1 MRTVKH
7 PHDRENLAYYL
18 QGLIDNKYTLDQ
30 VSRITG
36 YTKSHLCVLKGRFK
50 KKGEKVLIN
59 GHKGM
64 KPKNTVPDDVKKKII
79 DTYRTDFDGV
89 NFHFFRK
96 ALNDYYDIHYSYRT
110 IYTVLTEAGIDSPE
124 KHNKPKKDKVHRP
137 RYRRDSAGD
146 LIHTCI
152 KQCVGLVYVISGNMR
167 LSLLTEEGKEVTL
180 LHIEKNKMCVLAA
193 SCVISQI
200 TFQSELTASE
210 DTELLI
216 IPAPMLARLIK
227 DNIYAK
233 CTMYQ
238 TSTQLFSDVMWSL
251 QNILFSSIDKRLATF
266 LISESEKTDSDT
278 ITLTQE
284 TIAVEINTAREVVAR
299 MLKRFSSDGLI
310 SSKRGI
316 ITLTDTESLRMIAE
330 R

>member
-1 MRTVKH
+1 M
-7 PHDRENLAYYL
+7 ENILAAL
-18 QGLIDNKYTLDQ
+18 PFWSELSENEKTLVRSSAVIRKY
-30 VSRITG
+30 
-36 YTKSHLCVLKGRFK
+36 
-50 KKGEKVLIN
+50 
-59 GHKGM
+59 
-64 KPKNTVPDDVKKKII
+64 
-79 DTYRTDFDGV
+79 
-89 NFHFFRK
+89 
-96 ALNDYYDIHYSYRT
+96 
-110 IYTVLTEAGIDSPE
+110 
-124 KHNKPKKDKVHRP
+124 
-137 RYRRDSAGD
+137 SAGD

-251 QNILFSSIDKRLATF
+251 QNILFSSIERLATF
-266 LISESEKTDSDT
+266 LISESEKTGSDT

>member
-146 LIHTCI
+146 LIQIDATPYQWFLWCGDTSYYTLHGAIDDAEEKLT
-152 KQCVGLVYVISGNMR
+152 GLCM
-167 LSLLTEEGKEVTL
+167 TENECSYGYYDILE
-180 LHIEKNKMCVLAA
+180 
-193 SCVISQI
+193 
-200 TFQSELTASE
+200 
-210 DTELLI
+210 
-216 IPAPMLARLIK
+216 
-227 DNIYAK
+227 
-233 CTMYQ
+233 Q
-238 TSTQLFSDVMWSL
+238 T
-251 QNILFSSIDKRLATF
+251 IDRH
-266 LISESEKTDSDT
+266 
-278 ITLTQE
+278 
-284 TIAVEINTAREVVAR
+284 
-299 MLKRFSSDGLI
+299 G
-310 SSKRGI
+310 
-316 ITLTDTESLRMIAE
+316 
-330 R
+330 

>member
-1 MRTVKH
+1 M
-7 PHDRENLAYYL
+7 ENILAAL
-18 QGLIDNKYTLDQ
+18 PFWSELSESEKTLVRSSAVIRKY
-30 VSRITG
+30 
-36 YTKSHLCVLKGRFK
+36 
-50 KKGEKVLIN
+50 
-59 GHKGM
+59 
-64 KPKNTVPDDVKKKII
+64 
-79 DTYRTDFDGV
+79 
-89 NFHFFRK
+89 
-96 ALNDYYDIHYSYRT
+96 
-110 IYTVLTEAGIDSPE
+110 
-124 KHNKPKKDKVHRP
+124 
-137 RYRRDSAGD
+137 SAGD

-200 TFQSELTASE
+200 TFQSELTASV

-216 IPAPMLARLIK
+216 IPAPVLSRLIK

-266 LISESEKTDSDT
+266 LISESEKTGSDT